1 MIEMDK
7 TVQASDFMSRRLNKS
22 VQASVINEMTFEH
35 SSSSLGHQC
44 QMASAENNTSG
55 LAPPRQMMSDHNSSD
70 LAPQRQEM
78 SVENVASVP
87 WFLRTK
93 ASDYDNSFFLD
104 PAPQGQNVVPTEGK
118 DSFVTSQVRG
128 NPSMPVQTRRQLA
141 TDPEMCM
148 FALTI
153 DYKASGYEEQETDED
168 QDCNFATKHDLLPK
182 GLCSGKKV
190 GSEKTAFLNVPLKEE
205 VYVAK
210 PAEGFVDPDNP
221 RKASDFPKSPKT
233 LDQPDALIRG
243 KKALLGGIQFL
254 VIKLIVDIDRWQSA
268 QLRVLKPNAPMDV
281 LSKRINSKSQHSGV
295 ILLVFTMTNGI
306 HSSVIIPTT
315 ALRFRFG
322 FQFIPLELYLGYSS
336 LGINLFRGHFC
347 CGNGGINKKRRT
359 EKVEENT
366 FDSIEWQNRNDR
378 YEWNGKSYRS
388 NEVEKA
394 YRFEPSGKR
403 LDFERVEKVKFQLY
417 KQKYDEISKESV
429 NRSQFEGLAPP
440 RQMMSDH
447 NSSDLAPQRQE
458 MSVENVAS
466 VPWFLRTKASDY
478 DNSFFLDPAPQ
489 GQNVV
494 PTEGKDSFVTSQG
507 LEFSLQYF
515 S

>member
-1 MIEMDK
+1 
-7 TVQASDFMSRRLNKS
+7 
-22 VQASVINEMTFEH
+22 
-35 SSSSLGHQC
+35 
-44 QMASAENNTSG
+44 
-55 LAPPRQMMSDHNSSD
+55 
-70 LAPQRQEM
+70 
-78 SVENVASVP
+78 
-87 WFLRTK
+87 
-93 ASDYDNSFFLD
+93 
-104 PAPQGQNVVPTEGK
+104 
-118 DSFVTSQVRG
+118 
-128 NPSMPVQTRRQLA
+128 MPVQTRRQLA

-315 ALRFRFG
+315 ALRFR
-322 FQFIPLELYLGYSS
+322 S
-336 LGINLFRGHFC
+336 
-347 CGNGGINKKRRT
+347 NGGSSFSLFPWNCHLEAASISLSAKEETQWRGGR
-359 EKVEENT
+359 ELLHHLVELVGSYILYPL
-366 FDSIEWQNRNDR
+366 SIMIEC
-378 YEWNGKSYRS
+378 GIGFLGS
-388 NEVEKA
+388 
-394 YRFEPSGKR
+394 SG
-403 LDFERVEKVKFQLY
+403 D
-417 KQKYDEISKESV
+417 
-429 NRSQFEGLAPP
+429 
-440 RQMMSDH
+440 
-447 NSSDLAPQRQE
+447 
-458 MSVENVAS
+458 
-466 VPWFLRTKASDY
+466 
-478 DNSFFLDPAPQ
+478 
-489 GQNVV
+489 
-494 PTEGKDSFVTSQG
+494 
-507 LEFSLQYF
+507 EFSVHSVVDRTF
-515 S
+515 M